1 MFENH
6 INLLEK
12 KFKQIFV
19 EPDMQLNIS
28 EDWNKFDDYIDA
40 VSSKYKKRYRKII
53 DKCAS
58 INKKELS
65 RKPISAGEVKEILKK
80 LDEDSTDQIQRRTLE
95 YVNKF
100 TTANPK
106 KVNKTVT
113 SLMKVEELT
122 QEQCYELIDINPQT
136 VQELRVFTSGWK
148 KLLPNEKL
156 EEILSIVAASRD

>member
-1 MFENH
+1 M
-6 INLLEK
+6 
-12 KFKQIFV
+12 
-19 EPDMQLNIS
+19 
-28 EDWNKFDDYIDA
+28 
-40 VSSKYKKRYRKII
+40 
-53 DKCAS
+53 
-58 INKKELS
+58 KELN

-113 SLMKVEELT
+113 SLMKLEELT
-122 QEQCYELIDINPQT
+122 QEQCYEIIDINPQT

>member
-1 MFENH
+1 M
-6 INLLEK
+6 
-12 KFKQIFV
+12 
-19 EPDMQLNIS
+19 
-28 EDWNKFDDYIDA
+28 
-40 VSSKYKKRYRKII
+40 
-53 DKCAS
+53 
-58 INKKELS
+58 KELS

-136 VQELRVFTSGWK
+136 CEGFQFECPHRTSWRGC
-148 KLLPNEKL
+148 LCRLPL
-156 EEILSIVAASRD
+156 A